1 MAADRDASFLMCPSV
16 QFSPKSY
23 FKKVEILFGE
33 YFSSCLFVETNTV
46 GVSAAVNEWS
56 WRLGL
61 WQGRRSVQR
70 GVPAG
75 AALTRTSL
83 SIPVDL
89 RGRSAGLRRDSPH
102 RRLTRPVTRG
112 LMLGWL
118 PGWLAGW
125 VWGCRD
131 DGGGGGGEWVG
142 WG

>member
-1 MAADRDASFLMCPSV
+1 M
-16 QFSPKSY
+16 
-23 FKKVEILFGE
+23 
-33 YFSSCLFVETNTV
+33 
-46 GVSAAVNEWS
+46 GVSAVVNEWS

-89 RGRSAGLRRDSPH
+89 RGRSAGLRRGSPH

-118 PGWLAGW
+118 AGCG
-125 VWGCRD
+125 VAVMVVEV
-131 DGGGGGGEWVG
+131 GGGGG
-142 WG
+142 WGLTCREGNYSKDKDYTVISPHSTLMKRAG

>member
-1 MAADRDASFLMCPSV
+1 M
-16 QFSPKSY
+16 
-23 FKKVEILFGE
+23 
-33 YFSSCLFVETNTV
+33 
-46 GVSAAVNEWS
+46 
-56 WRLGL
+56 

-89 RGRSAGLRRDSPH
+89 RGRSAGLRRGSLH

-118 PGWLAGW
+118 AGWLAGCGAA
-125 VWGCRD
+125 VMVVEA
-131 DGGGGGGEWVG
+131 GGGWVG
-142 WG
+142 ADMPRGQLQQGQRLHSDKSPQHPNEESRLAC

>member
-1 MAADRDASFLMCPSV
+1 M
-16 QFSPKSY
+16 
-23 FKKVEILFGE
+23 
-33 YFSSCLFVETNTV
+33 
-46 GVSAAVNEWS
+46 GVSVVVNEQS

-83 SIPVDL
+83 SIPADL
-89 RGRSAGLRRDSPH
+89 RGRSAGLRRGSPH

-118 PGWLAGW
+118 AGCRAAVMVGGGW
-125 VWGCRD
+125 VGADTPRGQLQQGQRLHSDKSPQHPNEESRLAC
-131 DGGGGGGEWVG
+131 
-142 WG
+142 